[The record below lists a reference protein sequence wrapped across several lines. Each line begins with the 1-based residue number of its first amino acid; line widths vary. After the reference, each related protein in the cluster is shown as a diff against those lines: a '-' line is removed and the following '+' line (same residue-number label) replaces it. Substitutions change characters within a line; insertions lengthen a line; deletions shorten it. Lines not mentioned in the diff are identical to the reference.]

1 MKLKVKFLKW
11 EAGLP
16 VAMLHYKTADK
27 LGVRFQGNI
36 SIKTVSNHPK
46 DMVTIID
53 TIDEPYVKENE
64 ILVSLEIKKAMDL
77 QKGEMLDVNL
87 SPASESL
94 NYIKKKINGAV
105 LSKKEIDL
113 IIKDIVKN
121 SLSEAEI
128 AFFVAAMY
136 REGMSKAETIN
147 MIESMLKYG
156 TKFKVKGKYVVD
168 KHSIGGVAGNRT
180 TPIVVSICAADG
192 LVFPKTSSRAITSA
206 AGTADVVETIA
217 EVDFSEKEL
226 KKIISKTKAFMVWG
240 GSLGMVPAD
249 EKIIKVEKELKI
261 DPKSQL
267 LASIMSKK
275 FAVGSKYILID
286 IPFGKSVKVDRKK
299 ALELKKEFEFLGKH
313 FGKKIKCVLTDGS
326 QPIGNGVGPALE
338 LNDIILV
345 LDPRKKGPLDLEKKS
360 LFLAGEIFDL
370 TGKTKK
376 GHGIKF
382 AEKLLYSGKA
392 FEKFKE
398 IIKAQNGNLENLK
411 KSARFKKDI
420 FSPKNLVIKEIDNR
434 KINSLARISGCPV
447 DKFSGVYLYNH
458 VNDRVL
464 KRKKLLTI
472 HSETQSRLRQA
483 VKFYHAEK
491 PIKFK

>member
-217 EVDFSEKEL
+217 DVDFSEKDL
-226 KKIISKTKAFMVWG
+226 KKIISKTGAFMVWG

-249 EKIIKVEKELKI
+249 EKIIKVEKELRI

-286 IPFGKSVKVDRKK
+286 IPFGKSVKVNKEK
-299 ALELKKEFEFLGKH
+299 AIELKKEFEFLGRH
-313 FGKKIKCVLTDGS
+313 FGKKIKCVMTDGN

-338 LNDIILV
+338 LNDIINV
-345 LDPRKKGPLDLEKKS
+345 LDPKKKSPLDLEKKS
-360 LFLAGEIFDL
+360 LFLAGEIFEM
-370 TGKTKK
+370 TGKAKRNL
-376 GHGIKF
+376 GIRL
-382 AEKLLYSGKA
+382 AEKILYSGKA
-392 FEKFKE
+392 FEKFKQ
-398 IIKAQNGNLENLK
+398 IIKAQNGNLNKLKRTAKLK
-411 KSARFKKDI
+411 KDVFCASNSTI
-420 FSPKNLVIKEIDNR
+420 SEIDNK
-434 KINSLARISGCPV
+434 KINSLARITGCPV
-447 DKFSGVYLYNH
+447 DKFSGLYLYYH
-458 VNDRVL
+458 VGDRVL
-464 KRKKLLTI
+464 KGKKLMTI
-472 HSETQSRLRQA
+472 YSETSSRLNQA
-483 VKFYHAEK
+483 IKFY
-491 PIKFK
+491 